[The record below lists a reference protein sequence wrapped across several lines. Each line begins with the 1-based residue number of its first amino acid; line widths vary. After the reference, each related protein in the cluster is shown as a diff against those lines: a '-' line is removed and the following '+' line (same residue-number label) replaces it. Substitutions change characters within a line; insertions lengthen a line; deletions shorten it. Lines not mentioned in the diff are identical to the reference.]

1 MKKMIVIA
9 VALAFAGAQVQT
21 AKAGDREWATA
32 GKILTGVA
40 IGAVIASA
48 ANAHASYSVSYSSAP
63 AYCPPPVVFA
73 PPPRV
78 MCAPPVVYVPPR
90 VVCAPP
96 PVVYVP
102 RPVVVYRPP
111 VVCAPPVV
119 HVSYDRHGS
128 HRYGH
133 YDRDDRR
140 GYRGHR

>member
-1 MKKMIVIA
+1 MKKMIVVAA
-9 VALAFAGAQVQT
+9 VLALTGAQIQT
-21 AKAGDREWATA
+21 ANAGDREWATA

-40 IGAVIASA
+40 IGAVIAGA

-63 AYCPPPVVFA
+63 AYCPPPVVVA

-78 MCAPPVVYVPPR
+78 GCAPPVVYVPPR

-102 RPVVVYRPP
+102 RPVVGYRPP

-119 HVSYDRHGS
+119 PVSHGRHVAHGYVQYDRH
-128 HRYGH
+128 
-133 YDRDDRR
+133 DRR